1 LFRVPWAI
9 EHTVV
14 AVNFC
19 RSIVA
24 SAAVAGMIGIAGGA
38 NAASITFD
46 FTNTVAGDTNLG
58 ATANYTVSGVTITAA
73 SGTYGNAVGSPT
85 NGGFTAGGVLVGN
98 NRGVDEQGLG
108 VCSGT
113 GNSCSPGHFDDL
125 PELDYSLKEV
135 VRLDIT
141 NLFAAFGSFQIN
153 ADSATQGELLGIFSN
168 NVNSNLGIKLADITS
183 GQNNVSITPTGNFLY
198 FVSDSNNGGGDVLL
212 HSLTVT
218 PNAVPEPA
226 SLALLGSG
234 LLGFGLIRR
243 RRNRA

>member
-1 LFRVPWAI
+1 MKLS
-9 EHTVV
+9 
-14 AVNFC
+14 
-19 RSIVA
+19 RSL
-24 SAAVAGMIGIAGGA
+24 AAFAAAAGMIGIAQTA

-46 FTNTVAGDTNLG
+46 FTNTVSGDTNLG
-58 ATANYTVSGVTITAA
+58 PTENYTVSGVTITAA

-85 NGGFTAGGVLVGN
+85 NSSFSTGGVLVGN

-108 VCSGT
+108 VCSGS
-113 GNSCSPGHFDDL
+113 GNSCNSGHFDDL

-153 ADSATQGELLGIFSN
+153 AHSATQGELLGVFSN
-168 NVNSNLGIKLADITS
+168 NVNNNLGGKLADITS
-183 GQNNVSITPTGNFLY
+183 AQNNVSITPAGDFLY
-198 FVSDSNNGGGDVLL
+198 FVSDSHTGGGDVLL

-226 SLALLGSG
+226 SLAVLGSS

-243 RRNRA
+243 RRNRVP